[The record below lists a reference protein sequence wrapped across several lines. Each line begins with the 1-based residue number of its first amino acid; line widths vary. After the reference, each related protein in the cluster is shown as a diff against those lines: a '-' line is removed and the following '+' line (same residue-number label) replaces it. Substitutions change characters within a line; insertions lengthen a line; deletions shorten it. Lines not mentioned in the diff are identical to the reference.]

1 MTAIQPC
8 CVIEARNLGFAYDE
22 QKVLSGVN
30 FTVNAGEMVTIVGP
44 NGGGKSTLLKLLL
57 GLIEPTEGELLVMG
71 RDPKESRASVG
82 YVPQYAKFDERFPI
96 TVEEVVLS
104 GRLHR
109 RFGFYRKEDRK
120 HALEAMERVD
130 IVNLKGNSFT
140 ALSGGQ
146 RQRVLIARA
155 LVGDPRILLLDE
167 PTANVDVFMSE
178 RFFSLVAELSRERT
192 VMLVTHDTGYV
203 SGLTDRIFCVNR
215 KVEEHPAEEAA
226 GGLVHASYGHSVKTV
241 RHDIKLGSAEHTGAA
256 HG

>member
-1 MTAIQPC
+1 MIKPGQC
-8 CVIEARNLGFAYDE
+8 CVIQAKDLSFAYDE
-22 QKVLSGVN
+22 QQVLSKVN
-30 FTVNAGEMVTIVGP
+30 FSINAGEMVTIVGP

-57 GLIEPTEGELLVMG
+57 GLIEPTEGELSVLG
-71 RDPKESRASVG
+71 RLPRDSRAFVG

-104 GRLHR
+104 GRLHQ
-109 RFGFYRKEDRK
+109 RFGFYSRHDREL
-120 HALEAMERVD
+120 ARTAMERVGITD
-130 IVNLKGNSFT
+130 LCNNSFA

-178 RFFSLVAELSRERT
+178 RFFLLVAELAKERT

-203 SGLTDRIFCVNR
+203 SGLTDRIFCINR
-215 KVEEHPAEEAA
+215 KLEEHPAEDA
-226 GGLVHASYGHSVKTV
+226 GSALVHASYGHSVKTV
-241 RHDIKLGSAEHTGAA
+241 RHDIKLGNVEQTGAA